1 MCGDIT
7 VVGERKA
14 EGSCSNCKFSQS
26 FTYGIETGT
35 TVDYTTEY
43 STSVSTSFSLGFGF
57 DFGLDIGGEFLK
69 EVSKPA
75 STSVGKSFTKSQ
87 GTSPSF
93 EFGSGQMWQF
103 VYSGTDQT
111 GKCGP
116 MITTNI
122 KAKTSF
128 ALTNGLHK
136 SPCCLLGYF
145 KEPSGTSHSPCA
157 DGYPCL
163 CETHFDFGCTEV
175 TTS

>member
-1 MCGDIT
+1 MKPCDNTIQDQIFTLNMCGDIT

-14 EGSCSNCKFSQS
+14 EGPCSNCKFSQS

-57 DFGLDIGGEFLK
+57 DFGLDVGGEVSK
-69 EVSKPA
+69 EVSKSV

-87 GTSPSF
+87 EISHSF

-122 KAKTSF
+122 KAKSSF
-128 ALTNGLHK
+128 ALTN
-136 SPCCLLGYF
+136 
-145 KEPSGTSHSPCA
+145 
-157 DGYPCL
+157 
-163 CETHFDFGCTEV
+163 
-175 TTS
+175 

>member
-1 MCGDIT
+1 M
-7 VVGERKA
+7 
-14 EGSCSNCKFSQS
+14 
-26 FTYGIETGT
+26 
-35 TVDYTTEY
+35 
-43 STSVSTSFSLGFGF
+43 STSFSLGFGF
-57 DFGLDIGGEFLK
+57 DFGLDVGGEVSK

-87 GTSPSF
+87 EISHSF

-122 KAKTSF
+122 KAKSSF

-136 SPCCLLGYF
+136 PPCCLPGYF
-145 KEPSGTSHSPCA
+145 KEPYGTSHSPCVG
-157 DGYPCL
+157 GYPCL
-163 CETHFDFGCTEV
+163 CETHFDFGCTV
-175 TTS
+175 RTAIDDIYFCSIPLYSTWTATALLFSSFHHGFFSL